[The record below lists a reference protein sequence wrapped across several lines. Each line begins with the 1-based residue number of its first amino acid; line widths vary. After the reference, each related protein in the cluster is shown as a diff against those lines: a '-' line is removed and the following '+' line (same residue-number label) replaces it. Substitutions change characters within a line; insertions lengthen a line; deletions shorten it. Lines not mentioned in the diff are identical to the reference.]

1 MPIPRNRPR
10 PPLPQGLDV
19 FRPDEVIA
27 STVLVVEDEAPML
40 AQLELD
46 LKLLG
51 YQPRTAA
58 DAETARH
65 VLSEE
70 RIAGILLDLILDERE
85 ETGFELLR
93 WIRQHHP
100 GLPVVV
106 LSAANASSASIRRA
120 FELGASSYFVKGAA
134 GLGHIYSDLGA
145 RLAEGGGSRG
155 GSYMFGRLEF
165 DPVRRT
171 VSLGSK
177 QIRLTSQQTSL
188 LVHLSHG
195 SKAATAGDL
204 IEAGLFRPDAARS
217 TVHSALL
224 TLRRKL
230 DELEPGLGG
239 RFLSST
245 ARGYSLSST
254 I

>member
-1 MPIPRNRPR
+1 
-10 PPLPQGLDV
+10 V
-19 FRPDEVIA
+19 FRPEEVVN
-27 STVLVVEDEAPML
+27 STILVVEDEPPML

-58 DAETARH
+58 DAETARR

-85 ETGFELLR
+85 ETGFELLH

-106 LSAANASSASIRRA
+106 LSAASAHSASIRRT
-120 FELGASSYFVKGAA
+120 FELGASSYFVKGSAA
-134 GLGHIYSDLGA
+134 LAHIYSDLGA
-145 RLAEGGGSRG
+145 RLAGNGGSRG
-155 GSYMFGRLEF
+155 GSYVFGRLNF

-171 VSLGSK
+171 IDLGG
-177 QIRLTSQQTSL
+177 QEIRLTSQQTSL

-195 SKAATAGDL
+195 SKPATAFDL

-224 TLRRKL
+224 ALRRKL
-230 DELEPGLGG
+230 DQLEPGLGT
-239 RFLSST
+239 RFLIST
-245 ARGYSLSST
+245 AHGYSLST
-254 I
+254 AI